1 VRARIA
7 RRCYLAAGAAA
18 TVAATAGCGAILDAA
33 APSRA
38 APAPVTLTAPA
49 APSMLVVVT
58 GPGGI
63 STLVRNV
70 ITETARPGED
80 LNVVSAGKRARAL
93 IASASPSPATV
104 RVRGR
109 PTAPGAGASSYQQGQ
124 YRNAMK
130 HWRGEVTEARYLVA
144 VRTKAAVGR
153 WVRSLRLP
161 DRPAALPL
169 ATPAASLT
177 RECQAATSAV
187 SGLINQAGSHAG
199 ARRVVLLDLTSL
211 TGMPPA
217 GELDGDDVVA
227 VTSYLPSAAAASAA
241 QVNLLAAGAS
251 RVAVLGPEAT
261 PGQVEE
267 LVSVGLTEHTITQ
280 ALSGRALFGN
290 DSARLLPGAASVLA
304 PLIGTLRRPGT
315 NAVINGYASATGSS
329 QHNQAL
335 SSRRAAAVA
344 AFYEARGVSQSSL
357 LVVGHGATNFIGPG
371 SSGDN
376 RRVVV
381 VIEEPTA
388 GAG

>member
-1 VRARIA
+1 
-7 RRCYLAAGAAA
+7 
-18 TVAATAGCGAILDAA
+18 
-33 APSRA
+33 
-38 APAPVTLTAPA
+38 
-49 APSMLVVVT
+49 MLVVVT
-58 GPGGI
+58 GRGGI

-80 LNVVSAGKRARAL
+80 LNVVSAGKRVRAL
-93 IASASPSPATV
+93 IASASPSPAAV
-104 RVRGR
+104 RVPGR
-109 PTAPGAGASSYQQGQ
+109 PAAPGAEASSYQQGQ
-124 YRNAMK
+124 YRNALK
-130 HWRGEVTEARYLVA
+130 HWHGEVAEARYLVA
-144 VRTKAAVGR
+144 VRTKAAVGH

-161 DRPAALPL
+161 DHPAALPL
-169 ATPAASLT
+169 TSPAASLT
-177 RECQAATSAV
+177 RECKAATSAV
-187 SGLINQAGSHAG
+187 SGLINQAGSHVD

-211 TGMPPA
+211 TGTPPT

-227 VTSYLPSAAAASAA
+227 VTSYLPSTAAASAA
-241 QVNLLAAGAS
+241 QANLLAAGAS

-261 PGQVEE
+261 PAQVEE
-267 LVSVGLTEHTITQ
+267 LVSVGLTEHTITE

-290 DSARLLPGAASVLA
+290 DSARLLPGTASVLT

-344 AFYEARGVSQSSL
+344 AFYEARGVPQSSL
-357 LVVGHGATNFIGPG
+357 LVVGHGATNLVGPG

-388 GAG
+388 GAA